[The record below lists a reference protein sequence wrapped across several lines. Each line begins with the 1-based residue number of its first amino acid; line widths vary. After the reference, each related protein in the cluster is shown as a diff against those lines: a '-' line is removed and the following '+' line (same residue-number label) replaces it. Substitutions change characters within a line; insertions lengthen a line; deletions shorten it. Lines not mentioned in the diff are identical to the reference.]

1 MFDNKIIR
9 LTFILNFLLIFST
22 AGLNVLAQETDELK
36 DNVIIDNQVT
46 KLKQKVLLSNEQTD
60 KVKDILRANIENIK
74 TGELTEIM
82 KLIDELLDEK
92 QKVKYDIICDDWF
105 AGLVKSF
112 KR

>member
-1 MFDNKIIR
+1 MFNNKIIR
-9 LTFILNFLLIFST
+9 LTFILNLLLIFFA
-22 AGLNVLAQETDELK
+22 AGVNVLAQETDEQK

-60 KVKDILRANIENIK
+60 KVKQILRTHIEHIK
-74 TGELTEIM
+74 SGELTEIM
-82 KLIDELLDEK
+82 KFIDELLDEK